1 MSNRGV
7 SRLYNRTRETSDFHY
22 RFRKLFRFDLLVL
35 YRLLQ
40 TSELAREGMLN
51 SGSFRFADHIY
62 RNQASGRTFFGR
74 WLDRLLLGFPS
85 TRAMRSRFVKA
96 KNAIFDIALASYS
109 SDRIEVLTV
118 PCGIPRDY
126 AETIE
131 NLNRTNPDI
140 VRRMCYTGLDLDPA
154 AIAEGRTLLGSQANV
169 AFVQGDAL
177 DARFFP
183 INRFHCVCSTGLG
196 EFLSDEDLF
205 TFYGNIH
212 QSLVPDGLFYTS
224 ALRAGRLAKWLMKAF
239 ELRATYRTR
248 DQVRTIIGKLPWSEL
263 RFVEDRSG
271 LQTYI
276 YARK

>member
-1 MSNRGV
+1 
-7 SRLYNRTRETSDFHY
+7 
-22 RFRKLFRFDLLVL
+22 
-35 YRLLQ
+35 
-40 TSELAREGMLN
+40 MLN

-74 WLDRLLLGFPS
+74 WLDRLLLDFPS

-96 KNAIFDIALASYS
+96 KNAIFDIALASYGS
-109 SDRIEVLTV
+109 ERIEVLTV

-212 QSLVPDGLFYTS
+212 QSLVPDGFFYTS
-224 ALRAGRLAKWLMKAF
+224 ALRVGRLAKWLMKTF